1 MAKKIL
7 VTLDGTKEAEAI
19 LPKLEELVLGN
30 LRGPE
35 SEITLVRVIPI
46 VNFNVLSEDERAQ
59 LPYTESD
66 LKELTGE
73 AQTYLDKM
81 ATNLRVKNFN
91 VNTMV
96 RVGQVANEIVKAAR
110 EISADLIA
118 MATSGRS
125 GIIRWAIGSVS
136 DRVIRLEGKIP
147 VLAVH
152 AKPKEEKTSVLLP
165 GSLQSLTKH
174 S

>member
-1 MAKKIL
+1 MTKRIL
-7 VTLDGTKEAEAI
+7 VALDGTKEGETI
-19 LPKLEELVLGN
+19 VPKLEELILGK
-30 LRGPE
+30 LHGSE
-35 SEITLVRVIPI
+35 SEITLVRVVPI

-66 LKELTGE
+66 RKELTDE
-73 AQTYLDKM
+73 AQSYLEKV
-81 ATNLRVKNFN
+81 ANNLRVKNFN

-96 RVGQVANEIVKAAR
+96 RIGQAANEIVNAAH
-110 EISADLIA
+110 EINADLIA
-118 MATSGRS
+118 MATSGKGS
-125 GIIRWAIGSVS
+125 LIRWAIGSVS
-136 DRVIRLEGKIP
+136 DKVIRLEGKIP

-152 AKPKEEKTSVLLP
+152 AKPKKDETSVLLP